1 MRCLIYLRV
10 STAEQAEGD
19 LAGGEGYSIPAQRE
33 ACLRHIR
40 EQGWELVDEYCDR
53 GESARTADRP
63 QLQAMLTRI
72 VERADV
78 DAVVVHKVDRL
89 ARNIED
95 HFRIRA
101 ALKRCDV
108 QLVSV
113 TEKIEET
120 ASGRLVEGIHALMA
134 EFYSANLAA
143 EVKKGMV
150 QKAKMGGFPQQ
161 APLGYRNVRETI
173 AGRKVAM
180 IVPDPERAPLVQLA
194 FELYGTGEFTQEHL
208 LEELRSRGLTNKA
221 GRPLTLTGLAWLLSN
236 KLYMGVV
243 SWNGIETQGSHE
255 PLVTPELFDRVQDLM
270 AARGPKGARERQHRH
285 HLKGLLVCGVCGRR
299 LCLQL
304 SKRKYLYFF
313 CLGQKDRKNPTGCQ
327 EKYIAADAL
336 ERQVE
341 ELYERIQLPTSWVTR
356 LREELQT
363 EMTTR
368 SSRNA
373 NERTLIVSQLQRVE
387 NERRKLL
394 DAYYAGAVDVVT
406 LRREQERINSGAHT
420 LQDRLTQVDA
430 SLDEWQAVLDIAIRF
445 AADCASAYRR
455 ASGKTRSLFNQA
467 IFEQLLVRDGRV
479 GEARYLAPFD
489 LVFNAQEFEYHDLVE
504 RAGFEPATSAVRGQR
519 SPS

>member
-19 LAGGEGYSIPAQRE
+19 LAGGEGFSIPAQRE

-40 EQGWELVDEYCDR
+40 EQGWDLFDEYCDR
-53 GESARTADRP
+53 GESARSADRP
-63 QLQAMLTRI
+63 QLQAMLARI

-101 ALKRCDV
+101 TLKRCGV
-108 QLVSV
+108 QLVSI
-113 TEKIEET
+113 TENIEET

-194 FELYGTGEFTQEHL
+194 FELYATGEFTQEHL
-208 LEELRSRGLTNKA
+208 REELRSRGLSNKA

-236 KLYMGVV
+236 QLYMGLV

-255 PLVTPELFDRVQDLM
+255 PLVTPELFQRVQDLM
-270 AARGPKGARERQHRH
+270 AARGPKGARERRHRH

-304 SKRKYLYFF
+304 SKGKYLYFF
-313 CLGQKDRKNPTGCQ
+313 CLGQKDRKNPTGCR
-327 EKYIAADAL
+327 EKYVAADVV

-341 ELYERIQLPTSWVTR
+341 ELYQRIQLPASWVTR

-368 SSRNA
+368 SGRNA
-373 NERTLIVSQLQRVE
+373 AERTSLVNQLQRVE

-406 LRREQERINSGAHT
+406 LRREQERINGMART
-420 LQDRLTQVDA
+420 LQERLSQVDA
-430 SLDEWQAVLDIAIRF
+430 SLDEWQAVLDVAVRF
-445 AADCASAYRR
+445 AADCSAAYRR
-455 ASGKTRSLFNQA
+455 SNEKTRALFNQA
-467 IFEQLLVRDGRV
+467 VFEQVLVRDGRIA
-479 GEARYLAPFD
+479 EARYLAPFD
-489 LVFNAQEFEYHDLVE
+489 LLFNAREFEYHDLVGG
-504 RAGFEPATSAVRGQR
+504 AGFEPATLGL
-519 SPS
+519 

>member
-10 STAEQAEGD
+10 STADQAEGD
-19 LAGGEGYSIPAQRE
+19 LAGGEGFSIPAQRE

-53 GESARTADRP
+53 GESARSADRP
-63 QLQAMLTRI
+63 QLQAMLARI

-101 ALKRCDV
+101 ALKRCGV

-113 TEKIEET
+113 TENIEET

-194 FELYGTGEFTQEHL
+194 FELYATGEFTQEHL
-208 LEELRSRGLTNKA
+208 LEELRGRGLTSKS
-221 GRPLTLTGLAWLLSN
+221 GKPLSLTGLAWLLSN
-236 KLYMGVV
+236 KAYMGIV
-243 SWNGIETQGSHE
+243 SWNGIETQGSHV
-255 PLVTPELFDRVQDLM
+255 PLVTPELFHRVQDLA
-270 AARGPKGARERQHRH
+270 AARGPKGARDRRHRH

-299 LCLQL
+299 LCMQL
-304 SKRKYLYFF
+304 SKGKYLYFF
-313 CLGQKDRKNPTGCQ
+313 CLGQKDRKNPTGCR
-327 EKYIAADAL
+327 EKYLSADAVD
-336 ERQVE
+336 RQVE
-341 ELYERIQLPTSWVTR
+341 ELYQRIQLPESWVQR
-356 LREELQT
+356 LREDMET
-363 EMTTR
+363 EMATR
-368 SSRNA
+368 GGRNA
-373 NERTLIVSQLQRVE
+373 AERVSLVTQLQRAE
-387 NERRKLL
+387 HERRKLL
-394 DAYYAGAVDVVT
+394 DAYYGGAVDIVT
-406 LRREQERINSGAHT
+406 LRREQERINGAART
-420 LQDRLTQVDA
+420 LQDRLSQVDA
-430 SLDEWQAVLDIAIRF
+430 SLDEWQAVLNIAIRF
-445 AADCASAYRR
+445 AADCSAAYQR
-455 ASGKTRSLFNQA
+455 ANQKTRALFNQA
-467 IFEQLLVRDGRV
+467 VFEQLLVRDGGIAEV
-479 GEARYLAPFD
+479 RYLPPFD
-489 LVFNAQEFEYHDLVE
+489 LLLRGPEFDYANLVGG
-504 RAGFEPATSAVRGQR
+504 AGLEPATSSV
-519 SPS
+519 

>member
-10 STAEQAEGD
+10 STTEQAEGD
-19 LAGGEGYSIPAQRE
+19 LVGGEGFSIPAQRE

-40 EQGWELVDEYCDR
+40 EQAWELVDEYCDR

-72 VERADV
+72 VERTDV

-95 HFRIRA
+95 HFKIRA
-101 ALKRCDV
+101 ALKRCGV
-108 QLVSV
+108 QLVSI
-113 TEKIEET
+113 TENIEET

-143 EVKKGMV
+143 EVRKGMV

-180 IVPDPERAPLVQLA
+180 IIPDPERAPLVQLA
-194 FELYGTGEFTQEHL
+194 FELYASGEFTQEHL

-221 GRPLTLTGLAWLLSN
+221 GRPLTLTGLAWLLTN
-236 KLYMGVV
+236 KLYIGTI

-255 PLVTPELFDRVQDLM
+255 PLVTPELFHRVQDLM
-270 AARGPKGARERQHRH
+270 AARGPKDARERRHRH

-304 SKRKYLYFF
+304 SKGQYLYFF
-313 CLGQKDRKNPTGCQ
+313 CLGQKDRKNPTGCR
-327 EKYIAADAL
+327 EKYISADVL
-336 ERQVE
+336 ERQVD
-341 ELYERIQLPTSWVTR
+341 ELYERIQLPESWVTR

-363 EMTTR
+363 EMATR

-373 NERTLIVSQLQRVE
+373 MERTSLVSQLQRVE

-406 LRREQERINSGAHT
+406 LRREQERINGQART
-420 LQDRLTQVDA
+420 LQERLAQVDA

-445 AADCASAYRR
+445 AADCSAAYRR
-455 ASGKTRSLFNQA
+455 ANEKTRALFNQA
-467 IFEQLLVRDGRV
+467 VFEKLLVQDGRIAEV
-479 GEARYLAPFD
+479 QYLAPFD
-489 LVFNAQEFEYHDLVE
+489 LLFSGPEFEYHDLVGG
-504 RAGFEPATSAVRGQR
+504 AGIEPAAFSV
-519 SPS
+519 